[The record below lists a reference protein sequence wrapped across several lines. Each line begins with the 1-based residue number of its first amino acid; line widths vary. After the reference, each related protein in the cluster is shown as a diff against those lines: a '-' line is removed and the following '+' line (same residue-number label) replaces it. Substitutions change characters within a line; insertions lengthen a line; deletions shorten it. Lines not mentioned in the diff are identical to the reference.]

1 MDFALKAGFALLLAG
16 GLYESA
22 VVKPA
27 AAS

>member
-1 MDFALKAGFALLLAG
+1 MDFGLKAGSALLLAG

-27 AAS
+27 AAG